1 MKLKI
6 ISIFKKR
13 LFTIGI
19 VATLILIEIIYGVQ
33 LMSVTALQTDLQ
45 EKMRHEITEKIISEA
60 PLENSSSTIRATTGT
75 ISNKTNEEK
84 TAEFADTIASL
95 VISQISNDYKDELKE
110 LVIDQL
116 MSDIGDIVRQHY
128 QEYTSREANDIAA
141 SVKIIVLEE
150 LQDYTKKLENEVY
163 ETKNLY
169 TAVQNTLAGI
179 KETQNST
186 QAKIAAIQNTYN
198 NEIAKLKQKD
208 NYLQAQI
215 DTLSG
220 KQVSNRNEFDV
231 SVTKARE
238 AFNEAL
244 KKLQNNTLSSDLD
257 ILRELETVRDALD
270 NAESILN
277 GQLSSL
283 DSNIAANIQAEINAR
298 KQAINE
304 AITSLRESDSIDK
317 QYLISLLQTTNN
329 SLTSKLNQTNSTL
342 NERIGQTVANLAQTA
357 NDLSNADAA
366 NKQELTNEL
375 NRLNENIETLI
386 QELRDTKLDK
396 VAAPTYETNSL
407 TNSVTVTVPDTYPN
421 QN

>member
-19 VATLILIEIIYGVQ
+19 VATLILIEVIYGVQ

-150 LQDYTKKLENEVY
+150 LQDYTKKLESEVY

-298 KQAINE
+298 K
-304 AITSLRESDSIDK
+304 SDSIDK